1 MAARSRQQSALNIW
15 PGFVD
20 ALASLLIIIIFT
32 LMIFVV
38 AQFYLTD
45 ALSGKDKALE
55 RLTRQISELSEL
67 LALEKK
73 EGTRLRKS
81 LAEISAELQ
90 ATLGQRDKLKGEIA
104 ASREVIAAGLAALR
118 KEKELTARE
127 KELSEKASA
136 EVIAVQAQLDLLN
149 RQIAEMRT
157 QLAAIIEALEASEA
171 KNKDKEIEVTK
182 LTDRLNKALA
192 AKAVELQKYRSE
204 FFGRLREVL
213 ANRSDIRIVGD
224 RFVFQSEVLF
234 DTGLAELRPAGEEE
248 IAKLADTLKELGSQ
262 IPPEINWV
270 LRVDGHTDNRP
281 IRTPEFP
288 SNWELS
294 TARAVSVVKFLIE
307 QGIPPE
313 RLAAT
318 GFGEFQPLVQGEDAE
333 ALRKNRRI
341 ELKFDQR

>member
-1 MAARSRQQSALNIW
+1 MSARARHRSPFNIW

-45 ALSGKDKALE
+45 ALSGKDKALQ
-55 RLTRQISELSEL
+55 RLTRQITELSEL

-73 EGTRLRKS
+73 ESSKLRKS
-81 LAEISAELQ
+81 MAEISAELQ

-104 ASREVIAAGLAALR
+104 ASKEVIAAGLAALR
-118 KEKELTARE
+118 KQ
-127 KELSEKASA
+127 KELSEKARA
-136 EVIAVQAQLDLLN
+136 EVLAVQAQLDLLN
-149 RQIAEMRT
+149 RQIAELRT
-157 QLAAIIEALEASEA
+157 QLAAIQEALEASEA
-171 KNKDKEIEVTK
+171 KNKDKELEVEK

-192 AKAVELQKYRSE
+192 AKAIELQKYRSE
-204 FFGRLREVL
+204 FFGKLREVL
-213 ANRSDIRIVGD
+213 ANREDIRIVGD

-234 DTGLAELRPAGEEE
+234 DSGFAELRPAGEEE
-248 IAKLADTLKELGSQ
+248 IAKLADTLKELGKQ

-270 LRVDGHTDNRP
+270 LRVDGHTDSRP
-281 IRTPEFP
+281 IHTPEFP

-294 TARAVSVVKFLIE
+294 TARAVSVVKFLID

-318 GFGEFQPLVQGEDAE
+318 GFGEFQPLDTGESPE
-333 ALRKNRRI
+333 ALRRNRRI